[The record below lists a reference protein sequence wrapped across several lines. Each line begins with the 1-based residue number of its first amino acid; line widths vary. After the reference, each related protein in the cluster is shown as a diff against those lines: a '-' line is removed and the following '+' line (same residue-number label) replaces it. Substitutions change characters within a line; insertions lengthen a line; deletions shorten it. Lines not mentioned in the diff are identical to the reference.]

1 MVKGDTVEKTK
12 ARDHQH
18 KRSSTR
24 RSVIGQGAAIIGA
37 SLFGPALASAQTSP
51 GNQGMSAHF
60 DVRRFGATGKRG
72 DNATAPIQAA
82 VDACAAGGG
91 GAVYVPPGEYTVGTI
106 RLKDNVTLHL
116 EGGAILLLSQSRTDL
131 LPGSR
136 SMIFA
141 ENANNI
147 AVTGKGTLD
156 GLAQYVFTEM
166 RGLDIEIAEEIEI
179 ARKAGLDMRRYYRTG
194 MQTYMFILNNCT
206 NVLLRDIS
214 VINSPLWTVRMN
226 DCDRVRIQGV
236 YIYSDLEKGV
246 NADGID
252 IVSSRN
258 VTISDSIITTADDAI
273 VLKTIR
279 RADQAAN
286 PTENVTVTNCLL
298 SSSSTPLMIGTE
310 TEADIR
316 HVIFSNCVIRNS
328 NKGFGINV
336 QDGATVRDIVFSN
349 LTIETNRRHWNWW
362 GSSEMCKIVL
372 KKRSPESRLGV
383 IRDVVIDNIIA
394 HPRGTSLIAGHPQ
407 GPLENISMSNVKVRM
422 NPENTEDKRATDALR
437 IEGVR
442 GLRIRDLEVRWDE
455 EQVEEKWR
463 SALVL
468 KNVTDFDIRSFTGRQ
483 GLKRSDSP
491 AILLDNVQEGT
502 IRDSRAA
509 KDCGTF
515 IHIRGEASKDITLRD
530 NDSRKALHPISYEKA
545 NLKKAVQSIRSQE
558 RPAG

>member
-1 MVKGDTVEKTK
+1 M
-12 ARDHQH
+12 
-18 KRSSTR
+18 
-24 RSVIGQGAAIIGA
+24 IGQGAAMIGA
-37 SLFGPALASAQTSP
+37 GLFGSAFTSAQTYP
-51 GNQGMSAHF
+51 ANPGMSSFF
-60 DVRRFGATGKRG
+60 DVKIFGATGKRG
-72 DNATAPIQAA
+72 ENATGPIRAA
-82 VDACAAGGG
+82 VDACAAAGGG
-91 GAVYVPPGEYTVGTI
+91 TVYVPPGEYTVGTI

-116 EGGAILLLSQSRTDL
+116 EGGASLLLSQSRADFM
-131 LPGSR
+131 PGSR

-141 ENANNI
+141 ENAKNI

-166 RGLDIEIAEEIEI
+166 RDLDIEIVEEIEG

-194 MQTYMFILNNCT
+194 MQTYMFILNNCA

-226 DCDRVRIQGV
+226 DCDRVFIQGI

-258 VTISDSIITTADDAI
+258 VTISDSVIITADDSI
-273 VLKTIR
+273 VLKTIG
-279 RADQAAN
+279 RADKTAN
-286 PTENVTVTNCLL
+286 PIENVTVTNCVL

-310 TEADIR
+310 TEADIC

-328 NKGFGINV
+328 NKGFGINI
-336 QDGATVRDIVFSN
+336 QDGANVRDIIFSN
-349 LTIETNRRHWNWW
+349 LIIETNRRHWNWW

-372 KKRSPESRLGV
+372 KKRSSESRLGV

-394 HPRGTSLIAGHPQ
+394 HPRGTSLIAGHPER
-407 GPLENISMSNVKVRM
+407 PLENIRMSNVQVFM
-422 NPENTEDKRATDALR
+422 NPEDAKDKRTTDALR

-442 GLRIRDLEVRWDE
+442 GLRIRDLEVRWIE
-455 EQVEEKWR
+455 EQTEEKWR

-468 KNVTDFDIRSFTGRQ
+468 KNVSDFDIQSFAGRQ
-483 GLKRSDSP
+483 GLKKSDSP

-502 IRDSRAA
+502 IHNSRAA
-509 KDCGTF
+509 KDCRTF
-515 IHIRGEASKDITLRD
+515 IHIQGEASKDITLRS
-530 NDSRKALHPISYEKA
+530 NDFHKALNPISYQNA
-545 NLKKAVQSIRSQE
+545 NLRKAVRSSEQ
-558 RPAG
+558 

>member
-1 MVKGDTVEKTK
+1 M
-12 ARDHQH
+12 
-18 KRSSTR
+18 
-24 RSVIGQGAAIIGA
+24 IGA
-37 SLFGPALASAQTSP
+37 GLFGPALASAQSSAAD
-51 GNQGMSAHF
+51 QGMGSYF
-60 DVRRFGATGKRG
+60 DVRRFGATGKRA
-72 DNATAPIQAA
+72 DSATAPIQTA
-82 VDACAAGGG
+82 VDACAAAGGG
-91 GAVYVPPGEYTVGTI
+91 TVYVPPGEYTVGSI

-116 EGGAILLLSQSRTDL
+116 ESGASLLLSQSKADF
-131 LPGSR
+131 PSGSR

-141 ENANNI
+141 ENARNI

-166 RGLDIEIAEEIEI
+166 RGLDVEIAGEIEI

-206 NVLLRDIS
+206 DVLLRDIS
-214 VINSPLWTVRMN
+214 VIHSPLWTVRMN
-226 DCDRVRIQGV
+226 DCDRVRIHGV

-298 SSSSTPLMIGTE
+298 SSSSSPLMIGTE
-310 TEADIR
+310 TEADIH

-336 QDGATVRDIVFSN
+336 QDGATVRDILFSN
-349 LTIETNRRHWNWW
+349 LTIETSRRHWNWW

-372 KKRSPESRLGV
+372 KKRTPESRLGA
-383 IRDVVIDNIIA
+383 IRDVVMDNIIA
-394 HPRGTSLIAGHPQ
+394 HPRGTSLIAGHPER
-407 GPLENISMSNVKVRM
+407 PIENISMSNVRVLM
-422 NPENTEDKRATDALR
+422 SPEDAKDKRASDALR

-442 GLRIRDLEVRWDE
+442 GLRIRDLEVRWTE

-468 KNVTDFDIRSFTGRQ
+468 RDVADFDIQSFAGRQ
-483 GLKRSDSP
+483 GLKQSNAP
-491 AILLDNVQEGT
+491 AVLLDNVREGT
-502 IRDSRAA
+502 IRDSRAVR
-509 KDCGTF
+509 DCGTF
-515 IHIRGEASKDITLRD
+515 IHIQGEASKDITLRN
-530 NDSRKALHPISYEKA
+530 NDSRKALTPVSYERA
-545 NLKKAVQSIRSQE
+545 NLRKIVRSVK
-558 RPAG
+558 P